1 MEKYTK
7 ILVDDLKTYNIK
19 VVLNDFDD
27 GLEINV
33 DINRDETTSNNT
45 EDFFMIKNIKKLSN
59 RIYNIFINKLLKKSI
74 SIYDMDIKKID
85 SLIKDDNVILVS
97 KDFCKKNN
105 KFDIDGDVLCIENK
119 LNRDNMMQIGR
130 YKNIPIY
137 IVYNKN
143 YSFCVLVS
151 FNDMI
156 IQMTQLKRK
165 DGCLYV
171 KCLFE

>member
-1 MEKYTK
+1 M
-7 ILVDDLKTYNIK
+7 
-19 VVLNDFDD
+19 
-27 GLEINV
+27 
-33 DINRDETTSNNT
+33 
-45 EDFFMIKNIKKLSN
+45 
-59 RIYNIFINKLLKKSI
+59 
-74 SIYDMDIKKID
+74 DMKKID
-85 SLIKDDNVILVS
+85 SVIKDDNVILVS

-105 KFDIDGDVLCIENK
+105 KFDIDGDVLCIENM

-130 YKNIPIY
+130 YKNIRIY

>member
-97 KDFCKKNN
+97 KDFCKENN

-119 LNRDNMMQIGR
+119 LNRDNMMEIGR